1 MFAVKLEGFKTKKQA
16 EQFLSWYGRQGE
28 QIFGEELN
36 CLNMNYEDGCYINC
50 HKPLVCIDNTLI
62 MQVG

>member
-28 QIFGEELN
+28 QSFYDELDIVG
-36 CLNMNYEDGCYINC
+36 LDSDDGCNVDYS
-50 HKPLVCIDNTLI
+50 KPVVFEDNTI
-62 MQVG
+62 TAQVK